1 MTAAL
6 LSPWTQAPPPL
17 ALLVDPDVDTR
28 SGFAEYLKRSSCAI
42 DEADDGREALA
53 KAITRRPHIIVT
65 ETRLPGINGFDLCH
79 LLRQDVATRTIPI
92 VIVSGEGSIVERAEH
107 VGADVILVKPC
118 LPETLLG
125 EISRLL
131 DQSLDLRERGR
142 AVRGRMHEQIA
153 KSDRLIKRSHANI
166 RRVTL
171 SRAHA
176 RHDTIAP
183 PIAPPTPVCPACDQP
198 LRYVRSH
205 VGGVNSHHSEQWD
218 YFECA
223 LGCGAFQYR
232 QRTRKL
238 RKV

>member
-17 ALLVDPDVDTR
+17 ALLVDPDAETR
-28 SGFAEYLKRSSCAI
+28 SGFAEYLKRSSCVI
-42 DEADDGREALA
+42 DEAEDGREALA
-53 KAITRRPHIIVT
+53 KAITRRPHVIVT

-79 LLRQDVATRTIPI
+79 LLRQDVATRSIPI
-92 VIVSGEGSIVERAEH
+92 VIVSGEGSIVERAAH
-107 VGADVILVKPC
+107 VGADAILAKPC

-142 AVRGRMHEQIA
+142 AARGRMHEQIA
-153 KSDRLIKRSHANI
+153 KSDQLIKRSHANI

-183 PIAPPTPVCPACDQP
+183 PIAPPTPVCPACDQS

-205 VGGVNSHHSEQWD
+205 VGGVNSHHAEQWD

-223 LGCGAFQYR
+223 LGCGTFQYR

>member
-6 LSPWTQAPPPL
+6 LSPWTQPTPPL
-17 ALLVDPDVDTR
+17 ALLVDPDFDTR
-28 SGFAEYLKRSSCAI
+28 KAFAEYLKRSSYAI
-42 DEADDGREALA
+42 DEAEDGREALA
-53 KAITRRPHIIVT
+53 KAITRNPHIIVT
-65 ETRLPGINGFDLCH
+65 ETQLPGINGFDLCH
-79 LLRQDVATRTIPI
+79 LLRQDVATRSIPI
-92 VIVSGEGSIVERAEH
+92 VIVTGDGSVADRAEG
-107 VGADVILVKPC
+107 VGADSILVKPC

-131 DQSLDLRERGR
+131 DQSFDLRERGR
-142 AVRGRMHEQIA
+142 AARHRMHEQIA
-153 KSDRLIKRSHANI
+153 KSDRLIRRSHANF

-176 RHDTIAP
+176 RHDTVAP
-183 PIAPPTPVCPACDQP
+183 PIAPPTPVCPSCDLP
-198 LRYVRSH
+198 LRYTRSH

-223 LGCGAFQYR
+223 MGCGAFQYR